1 MDMDVTE
8 TKKWVVDTN
17 ILLDHVDSIALDGTV
32 VLMST
37 VKQEL
42 DKLKTVDNE
51 ELKYKARRANRFIF
65 ENFNKFIH
73 DVIEYDSEEIL
84 GVYFNNEIKDNR
96 IVSCAKANGYGVI
109 TNDLNLFSTAKSF
122 GLEVDSIREEIGD
135 YEPEESYTGFKEVYM
150 TEYEH
155 QDFYNNELYDNKFD
169 LLVNQYLI
177 IKDDL
182 TGETVDALK
191 WNGECHLKVKA
202 KSINSTK
209 LGKYTARDIYQS
221 IAMDALQSNKIK
233 MLSGKAGTAK
243 TLFALSY
250 AMNQIEK
257 GKYSKLIVF
266 ANSLPTRNAAQL
278 GLYKG
283 SLKEKLMQVS
293 VGHILASKFGDYN
306 EVEAMMTTGELL
318 ILPMSD
324 MRGFDTTG
332 MNACVLITEAQNT
345 DKDLM
350 KLAVERVGED
360 STLIIEGDWKQQLDS
375 KSFEGKN
382 NGMVRL
388 SEVFRGDQDYGEVE
402 LQNIYRSR
410 WAAKAQEM

>member
-1 MDMDVTE
+1 MDVTE

>member
-1 MDMDVTE
+1 M
-8 TKKWVVDTN
+8 
-17 ILLDHVDSIALDGTV
+17 
-32 VLMST
+32 
-37 VKQEL
+37 
-42 DKLKTVDNE
+42 
-51 ELKYKARRANRFIF
+51 
-65 ENFNKFIH
+65 
-73 DVIEYDSEEIL
+73 
-84 GVYFNNEIKDNR
+84 
-96 IVSCAKANGYGVI
+96 
-109 TNDLNLFSTAKSF
+109 
-122 GLEVDSIREEIGD
+122 
-135 YEPEESYTGFKEVYM
+135 
-150 TEYEH
+150 
-155 QDFYNNELYDNKFD
+155 
-169 LLVNQYLI
+169 I

-388 SEVFRGDQDYGEVE
+388 SEVFRGEQDYGEVE